1 VLLSNEAT
9 ARSSKRK
16 RGRRIFFEMGR
27 RRLRTEGYARFPGGG
42 APRVRVGSWVIKV
55 SDRDALQD
63 TITRY
68 QGYVM
73 SPGGSGPSRCE
84 VGLFISQVIKL

>member
-1 VLLSNEAT
+1 MHVS
-9 ARSSKRK
+9 RV
-16 RGRRIFFEMGR
+16 
-27 RRLRTEGYARFPGGG
+27 GG